1 MIDLFNINQYQIDT
15 SKFSNMLHDSI
26 VQEFECAFAEYVGAK
41 YARSANSASS
51 LIFLALNGLRTT
63 IDLPSTIPIVVPNM
77 VINSGNQI
85 RFYDDVEWVGHK
97 YKLYENKYQ
106 ELTVIDSAQEVTR
119 NQYRDH
125 GDSNAVMIFSF
136 YPTKPVGGCDGGMVV
151 SDNKNEIDGYR
162 LMTLNGTRLNE
173 NSWERDH
180 VAAGYKMHANSLQ
193 AYIANKNL
201 KKLDHKNERLAEVCE
216 IYNRK
221 LGYTNT
227 SKHLYRIRVSDNKQ
241 FISDMKKEGINCGI
255 HYRHC
260 HDKQFYGHFHTGKLT
275 LSENESKVTV
285 SLPFHELL
293 TNQEINRVIKN
304 VRKLANI

>member
-1 MIDLFNINQYQIDT
+1 
-15 SKFSNMLHDSI
+15 MLHDSI

-77 VINSGNQI
+77 VVNSGNQI

-106 ELTVIDSAQEVTR
+106 ELTLIDSAQEGTR
-119 NQYRDH
+119 NQYKDH

-241 FISDMKKEGINCGI
+241 FVSDMKKEGINCGL
-255 HYRHC
+255 YRSFQNNTSPTC
-260 HDKQFYGHFHTGKLT
+260 QFGVKESFNRIITEETKNTANMILHDIKNGVFSKK
-275 LSENESKVTV
+275 LSEEAMSEYPTLRKFNKS
-285 SLPFHELL
+285 
-293 TNQEINRVIKN
+293 NNR
-304 VRKLANI
+304 